1 MCLTDCDII
10 VPMKEYAL
18 AKMHEST
25 FDSEELLHEFLEH
38 DYKMLGDQEA
48 FMVYYYIAPNTI
60 WVHFLWASNKRKML
74 KICKELWAES
84 VQTDSMILFDCD
96 DYAKMFGN
104 HAERLYVWNKE
115 I

>member
-1 MCLTDCDII
+1 MRMADCAII
-10 VPMKEYAL
+10 DAMKEYAL
-18 AKMHEST
+18 TKMHEST

-74 KICKELWAES
+74 KICKELWAIVKKTRFRMVDCLKS
-84 VQTDSMILFDCD
+84 IRCRGMICI
-96 DYAKMFGN
+96 
-104 HAERLYVWNKE
+104 WSS
-115 I
+115 